1 MKKRK
6 VGKSLEVSAIGLGCM
21 GMSEFYGETDETES
35 LETLKRAFDLGLN
48 FFDTADMYGPFT
60 NEELLG
66 KFIKGIRGEVVI
78 ATKFGIERDPNDWT
92 KRGINGRPDY
102 VRKAAEASLKRLD
115 IDEIDLYYQHRVDP
129 DVPIEDT
136 VGEMSRLVD
145 EGKVR
150 FLGLSEASAETL
162 RRAYEVHPISAL
174 QSEYSI
180 WSRDVEG
187 EIIDTCGELGVT
199 LVAYSP
205 LGRGFLAGQF
215 KRREDLTDD
224 DYRHTT
230 PRFQGENFDKNIAL
244 AKKVEEMANERNCTS
259 AQLSLAWVLAKDD
272 NIVPIPGTKKVKR
285 VEENVRA
292 VDVILTE
299 NDLME
304 LDELSESVSGTR
316 YPAEYMQAVNR

>member
-6 VGKSLEVSAIGLGCM
+6 IGKSLEVSSIGLGCM
-21 GMSEFYGETDETES
+21 GMSEFYGETNETES
-35 LETLKRAFDLGLN
+35 LETLKRAFDLGVN

-66 KFIKGIRGEVVI
+66 RFIKGIREEVVI

-102 VRKAAEASLKRLD
+102 VRKAVEASLKRLD

-129 DVPIEDT
+129 DVPVEDT
-136 VGEMSRLVD
+136 VGEMSRLIE
-145 EGKVR
+145 EGKVKN
-150 FLGLSEASAETL
+150 LGLSEASAESL
-162 RRAYEVHPISAL
+162 RRACAVFPISAL

-187 EIIDTCGELGVT
+187 EILEACEELGVS

-215 KRREDLTDD
+215 KRPEDLTKD

-259 AQLSLAWVLAKDD
+259 AQLALAWILAKGE
-272 NIVPIPGTKKVKR
+272 NIIPIPGTKKVNR
-285 VEENVRA
+285 VEENIGA
-292 VDVILTE
+292 IDVKLTA
-299 NDLME
+299 NDLAE
-304 LDELSESVSGTR
+304 VDELTDSVSGMR
-316 YPAEYMQAVNR
+316 YPADYMQAVNR

>member
-1 MKKRK
+1 
-6 VGKSLEVSAIGLGCM
+6 
-21 GMSEFYGETDETES
+21 
-35 LETLKRAFDLGLN
+35 
-48 FFDTADMYGPFT
+48 
-60 NEELLG
+60 
-66 KFIKGIRGEVVI
+66 VVI

-187 EIIDTCGELGVT
+187 EIIDICGELGVT

-259 AQLSLAWVLAKDD
+259 AQLSLAWVLAKGD